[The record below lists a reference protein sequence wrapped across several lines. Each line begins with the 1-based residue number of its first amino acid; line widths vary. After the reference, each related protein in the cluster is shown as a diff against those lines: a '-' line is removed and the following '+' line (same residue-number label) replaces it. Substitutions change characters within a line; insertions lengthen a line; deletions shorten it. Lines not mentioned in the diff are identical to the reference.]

1 MDMTPPL
8 KLGMVGTGYIADVI
22 ATALRET
29 DQVRF
34 VGVAS
39 RRQEA
44 ASIFAARHGN
54 VAVYPTWE
62 KLLESNSV
70 DAVYVATPTNVR
82 EEVCI
87 AAAKHGK
94 HVLGEKP
101 FLHLESLRKITG
113 ACRANGVAFLDATH
127 FTHHPR
133 THQIRAEL
141 AERVG
146 RLEAIRT
153 SFFFP
158 SADRANIRLQ
168 PDKEPTGA
176 IGDMAWYSMRAIV
189 EYAPSHPAVVQSRGV
204 ARKDSVT
211 GAFIRG
217 AGTLLFADGLT
228 STWDAG
234 YTVGACLMDLELM
247 GEKGVIAM
255 DDFVLDWA
263 GGFLVPDTSRPVGFT
278 QRTGL
283 ATPSGFQ
290 RIETPS
296 PTRQAVRMVEQFAL
310 LAREPKSLA
319 VEASIERSERTQ
331 SLVDTV
337 VANLFC

>member
-1 MDMTPPL
+1 
-8 KLGMVGTGYIADVI
+8 MVGTGYIADVI

-29 DQVRF
+29 DQVRL
-34 VGVAS
+34 VGIAS
-39 RRQEA
+39 RRPEA
-44 ASIFAARHGN
+44 ASAFAAHHGGIP
-54 VAVYPTWE
+54 VFPTWE
-62 KLLESNSV
+62 NLLASGSV

-82 EEVCI
+82 EEICL
-87 AAAKHGK
+87 AAATHGK

-101 FLHLESLRKITG
+101 FLNLESLRKITN
-113 ACRANGVAFLDATH
+113 ACRANRVAFMDATH

-133 THQIRAEL
+133 THQVRAEL
-141 AERVG
+141 PQRIG
-146 RLEAIRT
+146 RLEAIRS

-176 IGDMAWYSMRAIV
+176 IGDMAWYCMRALV
-189 EYAPSHPAVVQSRGV
+189 EYAPEHAAVTWSHGV

-217 AGTLLFADGLT
+217 AGTVQFADGLT

-247 GEKGVIAM
+247 GETGVITM
-255 DDFVLDWA
+255 DDFVLDWS
-263 GGFLVPDTSRPVGFT
+263 GGFLIPDLTRPVGFT
-278 QRTGL
+278 QRKGL
-283 ATPSGFQ
+283 ATPAQFQ
-290 RIETPS
+290 RMETPS
-296 PTRQAVRMVEQFAL
+296 PKRQAVRMMEQFAL
-310 LAREPKSLA
+310 LAREPKSAA
-319 VEASIERSERTQ
+319 VEASIDRSERTQ
-331 SLVDTV
+331 ALVDTL